1 MEVSMNQLA
10 LSTLL
15 SVVLGAALGVVYD
28 VFRFIR
34 VLFSVKV
41 RSPFGK
47 KGIRPYFEWIFTAVG
62 DLVFM
67 MIVAVCLCVFFFLT
81 GDGRVRIYPLA
92 GAFLGFEIYYHTLGR
107 LFIGIVD
114 FLAEKVKQFFAFV
127 FCFLKKLLIKAAKGF
142 LNIPF
147 VRSIVAWYKE
157 RETVLKKA
165 KAEKIRRRKM
175 KKGGSIRNG
184 F

>member
-1 MEVSMNQLA
+1 MNQLA

-15 SVVLGAALGVVYD
+15 SVVLGAALGALYD

-47 KGIRPYFEWIFTAVG
+47 KGIHPYFEWIFTAVG

-92 GAFLGFEIYYHTLGR
+92 GAFLGFEIYYHTFGR
-107 LFIGIVD
+107 LFIETVD
-114 FLAEKVKQFFAFV
+114 FLAENVKRFFKFIFSFAV
-127 FCFLKKLLIKAAKGF
+127 KCFLS
-142 LNIPF
+142 IPF
-147 VRSIVAWYKE
+147 VRQSVARCKE
-157 RETVLKKA
+157 RKIMLCKP
-165 KAEKIRRRKM
+165 KAERIRRRKM